1 MLPPCDV
8 PIYNT
13 LSTEAFLRDH
23 VALKRPFILRGATES
38 WAAQKSWQRDHLFE
52 KHGKRN
58 ALVGQIPY
66 AAVFGEAEGH
76 VDIGD
81 FIEYMDQVHMAG
93 VDGEH
98 YVFDYSDKL
107 IGALFKKER
116 NELPTWLDG
125 WMTDV
130 EHYYQF
136 MLGPRGTGAPMHY
149 HCDAVNFL
157 VYGRKRCGK
166 GKGKGEG
173 NVHVDIFFLSI
184 YVDIIINLST

>member
-38 WAAQKSWQRDHLFE
+38 WAAQQSWQRDHLFE

-93 VDGEH
+93 ADGEH
-98 YVFDYSDKL
+98 YV
-107 IGALFKKER
+107 
-116 NELPTWLDG
+116 
-125 WMTDV
+125 
-130 EHYYQF
+130 
-136 MLGPRGTGAPMHY
+136 
-149 HCDAVNFL
+149 
-157 VYGRKRCGK
+157 
-166 GKGKGEG
+166 
-173 NVHVDIFFLSI
+173 VD
-184 YVDIIINLST
+184 